1 MAMTDT
7 YASQEPDRSQIDATQ
22 GPLVLEFGTPWCGF
36 CKAAQ
41 PLIAQAFASHEDVPH
56 IKIEDGKGRP
66 LGRSFR
72 VKLWPSLIFIRD
84 GREISR
90 LVRPDDAEAIKKE
103 LAQLVSSTT

>member
-7 YASQEPDRSQIDATQ
+7 YASQEPDRSHIDSTQ
-22 GPLVLEFGTPWCGF
+22 GPLVLEFGAPWCGY

-41 PLIAQAFASHEDVPH
+41 PLIAKAFASHEDVPH

-84 GREISR
+84 GREVSR
-90 LVRPDDAEAIKKE
+90 LVRPDDAEAIRKE
-103 LAQLVSSTT
+103 LAQLVSAGA